1 MARKRTKQEA
11 LDRLKLLPD
20 FPKPFAIKSLPLP
33 LRPIATIPY
42 IFDQGGKAIARLL
55 IQADPLNRLDDST
68 IDIINNPQIV
78 ADEVGNV
85 LELIEPLQPAAVDE
99 MFRRSPGRQEIFNPP
114 AVKKPRKVT
123 KKMRMQRKIQSTA
136 FRNANA
142 KGRKKDGTF
151 RSGYDQRRI
160 ALLAQKEC
168 TKERVKQGL
177 CEKPKRRSTRKGQV
191 RKTSRRAFE

>member
-85 LELIEPLQPAAVDE
+85 LELIEPLRDAGGFALP
-99 MFRRSPGRQEIFNPP
+99 STP
-114 AVKKPRKVT
+114 AVKKAQKVT
-123 KKMRMQRKIQSTA
+123 KKMKMQRKIQSTA
-136 FRNANA
+136 FKNANA

-160 ALLAQKEC
+160 ALMAQKEC
-168 TKERVKQGL
+168 TAERVKQGL
-177 CEKPKRRSTRKGQV
+177 CEKPKRRSK
-191 RKTSRRAFE
+191 KKK

>member
-20 FPKPFAIKSLPLP
+20 FPRPVGVKGLPGP
-33 LRPIATIPY
+33 LKPIAVIPY

-85 LELIEPLQPAAVDE
+85 LELIEPFDNSGIASMSTP
-99 MFRRSPGRQEIFNPP
+99 S
-114 AVKKPRKVT
+114 KPRKVT
-123 KKMRMQRKIQSTA
+123 KKMKMQRKIQSTA

-142 KGRKKDGTF
+142 RGRKKDGTF

-160 ALLAQKEC
+160 ALMAQKEC
-168 TKERVKQGL
+168 TKERQRLGL

>member
-20 FPKPFAIKSLPLP
+20 FPKPFAIKSIPAP

-85 LELIEPLQPAAVDE
+85 LELIEPLDNSGIASMSTP
-99 MFRRSPGRQEIFNPP
+99 S
-114 AVKKPRKVT
+114 KPRKVT
-123 KKMRMQRKIQSTA
+123 KKMKMQRKIQSNA

-151 RSGYDQRRI
+151 RAGYDQSRI
-160 ALLAQKEC
+160 ARLAQKEC
-168 TKERVKQGL
+168 TKERQRLGL
-177 CEKPKRRSTRKGQV
+177 CEKPKRRSK
-191 RKTSRRAFE
+191 KK